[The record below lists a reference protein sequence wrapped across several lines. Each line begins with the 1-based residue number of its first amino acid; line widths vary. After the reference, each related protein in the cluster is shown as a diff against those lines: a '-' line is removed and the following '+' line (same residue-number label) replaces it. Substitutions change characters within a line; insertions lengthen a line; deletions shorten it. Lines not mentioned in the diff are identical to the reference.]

1 MQSIEGVNGQNKS
14 QSDDPCVLPS
24 RSRSGRRRLVC
35 SRDPIAIAA
44 TGRMC
49 SYSMGCLCLVSML
62 LGRYRS
68 GRRRR
73 SAVSY
78 WTQPQV
84 WSHQQPPPMTYTS
97 AARFEE
103 AKQMQMLSLV
113 SLQSFCHFFVMAHD
127 ICRRFTHQHLA
138 TRLTTAQRCKCSKS
152 CA

>member
-24 RSRSGRRRLVC
+24 RSRSGSSETRVF
-35 SRDPIAIAA
+35 
-44 TGRMC
+44 TGSHCDRGHRENVFVLH
-49 SYSMGCLCLVSML
+49 GCLCLVSML

-73 SAVSY
+73 SAVSC
-78 WTQPQV
+78 WTPPQV

-113 SLQSFCHFFVMAHD
+113 RVSNHSAIFSSW
-127 ICRRFTHQHLA
+127 
-138 TRLTTAQRCKCSKS
+138 LTTSAGVSHISIWLRG
-152 CA
+152 

>member
-73 SAVSY
+73 SAVSC
-78 WTQPQV
+78 WTPPQL
-84 WSHQQPPPMTYTS
+84 WSHQLPPPMTYTS

-113 SLQSFCHFFVMAHD
+113 RASNHSAIFSSW
-127 ICRRFTHQHLA
+127 
-138 TRLTTAQRCKCSKS
+138 LTTSAGVSHISIWLRG
-152 CA
+152 

>member
-1 MQSIEGVNGQNKS
+1 MAKIRANQMIRACCRLDRGQG
-14 QSDDPCVLPS
+14 C
-24 RSRSGRRRLVC
+24 RRLVC
-35 SRDPIAIAA
+35 SRDPIAIAP

-97 AARFEE
+97 AARLEE

-113 SLQSFCHFFVMAHD
+113 RVSNHSAIFSSW
-127 ICRRFTHQHLA
+127 
-138 TRLTTAQRCKCSKS
+138 LTTSAGVSHISIWLRG
-152 CA
+152 